1 MRKKKEYFGIKF
13 NDDIPRID
21 KVNKYSKEIEIE
33 FEGEAYL
40 VERDDD
46 NEIIE
51 RTRIENNYKLKK
63 EDDYEIEFF
72 NKKGEVFYLYVRI
85 ETSYLFIIILLFL
98 LGLLIGFLMCK
109 PTDVD
114 NSPLVRFFDYIN
126 MAILQLDINKMEE
139 IEEES
144 KKIEKQYDFD
154 VNFENITSDD
164 IKLTN
169 TISAK
174 SLARNKIAP
183 GVGGNF
189 SINISTKKSTTD
201 MRYNIKFQDVTDEK
215 PMNMTFSINGFN
227 KQYSTL
233 QELQSDLVGIIKK
246 KSKKTITIN
255 WNWNYESGQDEST
268 IIQNDLIDT
277 EEGKKLESYKFKI
290 IVVGEEVI

>member
-1 MRKKKEYFGIKF
+1 MGKKREYFGITF
-13 NDDIPRID
+13 NDDIPRVD
-21 KVNKYSKEIEIE
+21 KVNKYSKEVKIE

-51 RTRIENNYKLKK
+51 KIEIKSNDKLTK

-72 NKKGEVFYLYVRI
+72 NMKGEEFYLYVRI
-85 ETSYLFIIILLFL
+85 ETSYLFVIILLFL
-98 LGLLIGFLMCK
+98 LGLLIGCLIYK
-109 PTDVD
+109 PANID
-114 NSPLVRFFDYIN
+114 NTPLARFYDYIN

-139 IEEES
+139 TEGET
-144 KKIEKQYDFD
+144 KKIAKQYDFD

-183 GVGGNF
+183 GIQGSFG
-189 SINISTKKSTTD
+189 INISTKKGTTD
-201 MRYNIKFQDVTDEK
+201 MRYKIKFQDITDEK
-215 PMNMTFSINGFN
+215 PLNMIFCMEGFN
-227 KQYSTL
+227 KEYSTL
-233 QELQSDLVGIIKK
+233 QELQSDLEGILKK
-246 KSKKTITIN
+246 KSKKTIVIN
-255 WNWNYESGQDEST
+255 WKWKYETGQDELAVMK
-268 IIQNDLIDT
+268 NDLIDT
-277 EEGKKLESYKFKI
+277 EEGKKLQSYKFKI